1 MKDYESTRRV
11 FSRPSVR
18 SLIIRGGKIA
28 MVHSLKYD
36 YYKFPGG
43 GIEEGETL
51 SDALIRETLEES
63 GLVVIPESI
72 REYGVVRRIQK
83 SDREDIDIFLQDNFY
98 FLCDAEDAVASQRLD
113 NYEFE
118 ERFTLEFVSPD
129 TAIKTN
135 RNNDHGPKC
144 PVMLERENRVLEML
158 KDEGYFN

>member
-1 MKDYESTRRV
+1 MRSLFELDMKDYESTRRV

-51 SDALIRETLEES
+51 SNALIRETLEES

-83 SDREDIDIFLQDNFY
+83 SDREFPAAFDYLFSFFRRAL
-98 FLCDAEDAVASQRLD
+98 ASS
-113 NYEFE
+113 
-118 ERFTLEFVSPD
+118 TVSPSLV
-129 TAIKTN
+129 
-135 RNNDHGPKC
+135 R
-144 PVMLERENRVLEML
+144 
-158 KDEGYFN
+158 